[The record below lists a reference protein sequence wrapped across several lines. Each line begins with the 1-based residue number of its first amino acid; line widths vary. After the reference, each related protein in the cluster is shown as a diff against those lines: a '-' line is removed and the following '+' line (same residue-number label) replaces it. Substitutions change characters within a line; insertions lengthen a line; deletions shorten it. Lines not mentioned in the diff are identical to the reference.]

1 MDGDWPL
8 ILAYHDVV
16 ERRPTRYEVTRAALE
31 RQLGWLLESG
41 FVPTSLERAV
51 AARTGAARRPN
62 DPRSFTVTFDDGLA
76 SFRTLAF
83 DVLDRLGL
91 LRTTTVFLPTAF
103 VGRQNTWAD
112 EGMAVTELLY
122 WEEVAELAARG
133 ISFQSHGHRH
143 LSAHGLSREAALADA
158 AASRSVL
165 VERGLTPRYFSFP
178 FGRFSPDAKEA
189 VREAGFDAAFT
200 VEKGGRDRYEM
211 RRIAMY
217 GTEAWPMFRLKV
229 SGRYYAVRDP
239 LARLAGRAD

>member
-1 MDGDWPL
+1 MDRDSPL

-16 ERRPTRYEVTRAALE
+16 EHRPTRYEVTRAALE
-31 RQLGWLLESG
+31 RQLGWLLERG
-41 FVPTSLERAV
+41 FVPTGLEHAV
-51 AARTGAARRPN
+51 ATWTGAAERPN
-62 DPRSFTVTFDDGLA
+62 DPRRFTVTFDDGLA
-76 SFRTLAF
+76 SVRTLAV

-91 LRTTTVFLPTAF
+91 LQSTTVFLPTAF

-112 EGMAVTELLY
+112 DHLAVTDLLS
-122 WEEVAELAARG
+122 WEEVAELATRG

-143 LSAHGLSREAALADA
+143 LSARGLSREAALADA
-158 AASRSVL
+158 AVSRSAL
-165 VERGLTPRYFSFP
+165 VERGLAPQYFSFP
-178 FGRFSPDAKEA
+178 FGRFSSDAKEA

-217 GTEAWPMFRLKV
+217 GTDAWPMFRLKV